1 MKDVITSTSNPR
13 IVEARKL
20 TQKKHRLQQN
30 RFAAAGLQIL
40 GMAVEALTP
49 TRMAERIRPI
59 DVFFCEDLFVSDMA
73 PKILEQ
79 LVAAGATGVAV
90 SQRVLE
96 TLSDREL
103 SQGLVA
109 TFAIDS
115 LLHSLDELNANAN
128 EQTPKLVVVLDR
140 PQYPGNAGTLIRT
153 ADAVGA
159 NGIILIEPAVDT
171 FAPKSI
177 RAAMGSIFAVPIVRI
192 SDISSLKDW
201 GKDIEIRWVGADAS
215 GDSVVWDSD
224 AMTGSI
230 GLILGNEGDGLQS
243 ELTQLVDRVVRLP
256 QRGGA
261 ESLNV
266 SIAGGIL
273 MYEWMRVNRLD
284 IA

>member
-1 MKDVITSTSNPR
+1 MKDVVTSTSNPR

-73 PKILEQ
+73 PRILEQ
-79 LVAAGATGVAV
+79 LVAAGATGIAV

-109 TFAIDS
+109 TFKIDS
-115 LLHSLDELNANAN
+115 LLHSLDELKPDTS
-128 EQTPKLVVVLDR
+128 EQPGLLVVLDR

-159 NGIILIEPAVDT
+159 SGIILIEPAVDT

-192 SDISSLKDW
+192 SDISSLEDW

-215 GDSVVWDSD
+215 SNSVAWDSD
-224 AMTGSI
+224 AMAGSI
-230 GLILGNEGDGLQS
+230 GLILGNEGDGLQR

-273 MYEWMRVNRLD
+273 MYEWMRVNRPD
-284 IA
+284 IT